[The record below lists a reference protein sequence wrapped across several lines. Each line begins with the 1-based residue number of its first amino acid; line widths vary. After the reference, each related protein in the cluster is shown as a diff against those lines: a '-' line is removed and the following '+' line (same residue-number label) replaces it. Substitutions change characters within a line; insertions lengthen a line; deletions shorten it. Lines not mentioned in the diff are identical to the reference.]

1 MQILI
6 FALILITL
14 VAFIIYRVNNKF
26 ETKEIVIL
34 LTLVFISIAGIFYL
48 IEKNETRVPQIF
60 KAKYENTNKID
71 ILKLSFERLNNK
83 TLSSNVDFVYNF
95 DYIINKNGIDYIC
108 SLKNIKIKKIED
120 EYIFENFQNVKEE
133 CNKK

>member
-48 IEKNETRVPQIF
+48 MEKNETRVPQIF
-60 KAKYENTNKID
+60 KAKYEDTNKID